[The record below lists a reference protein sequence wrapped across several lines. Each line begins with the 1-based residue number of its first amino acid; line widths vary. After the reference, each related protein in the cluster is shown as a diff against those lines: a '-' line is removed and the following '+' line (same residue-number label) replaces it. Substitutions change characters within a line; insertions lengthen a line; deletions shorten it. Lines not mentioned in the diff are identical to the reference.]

1 MTRSSTAAVR
11 RRPGGRSARVRIAVL
26 AAVVEELAAKGIS
39 SLSLDAVARR
49 AEVHKTTIY
58 RRWGSR
64 EALILEALREQARR
78 SVLVPDTGDL
88 REDLTR
94 LAAQAVRNAVAN
106 APILRASISELAH
119 NAGVARVTRQFW
131 QERLALDGE
140 IVQRAIARG
149 EIPPN
154 TDARLVIEA
163 VLGPL
168 HLRFLITGRP
178 ADRRT
183 IVRTVDLV
191 VSGLEARKTRES
203 SGRARRRPRS

>member
-1 MTRSSTAAVR
+1 VR
-11 RRPGGRSARVRIAVL
+11 NAVL
-26 AAVVEELAAKGIS
+26 AAVVEELAANGIA

-49 AEVHKTTIY
+49 ADVHKTTIY

-64 EALILEALREQARR
+64 EALILEALREQARS
-78 SVLVPDTGDL
+78 SVPVPDTGDL

-94 LAAQAVRNAVAN
+94 LAAQAVRNAVGN
-106 APILRASISELAH
+106 APILRASISELPH
-119 NAGVARVTRQFW
+119 NPAVARVTRQFW

-149 EIPPN
+149 EIPPD
-154 TDARLVIEA
+154 TDARSVIEA

-178 ADRRT
+178 ADRRD

-191 VSGLEARKTRES
+191 VNGLQARNISAGS
-203 SGRARRRPRS
+203 SRPRRGARS